1 MAITQTTA
9 SPIGVFDSGVGGLSV
24 FAHLTQ
30 QLPNETYIYLA
41 DTLNVPYGSR
51 QSDDIRELTVQ
62 AVDFLVKQGCKLVV
76 IACNTASAYGLQAVR
91 ERFADLPI
99 VGLVPALKPAV
110 FATHTKQVAVLATPA
125 TLHGYLL
132 NDIVD
137 KFAKPNGVS
146 VHKYSVASLV
156 PWVEAGMPSEHQ
168 AVLELEQLLTEIQQ
182 KNVDEL
188 VLGCT
193 HFPFFKPYLAEK
205 WQSLF
210 VHSSLHMIDSGQ
222 AIARRVAS
230 LLAMRNLENS
240 KENNDS
246 ERMGLQFFSTAN
258 PLGTKQVAT
267 RLLNQFNRDILIDFY
282 QV

>member
-30 QLPNETYIYLA
+30 QLPNENYIYLA

-62 AVDFLVKQGCKLVV
+62 AVDFLVKHGCKLVV

-137 KFAKPNGVS
+137 KLAKPNGVS

-193 HFPFFKPYLAEK
+193 HFPFLSPI
-205 WQSLF
+205 WQKNGKVCLYI
-210 VHSSLHMIDSGQ
+210 HRYI
-222 AIARRVAS
+222 
-230 LLAMRNLENS
+230 
-240 KENNDS
+240 
-246 ERMGLQFFSTAN
+246 
-258 PLGTKQVAT
+258 
-267 RLLNQFNRDILIDFY
+267 
-282 QV
+282 

>member
-30 QLPNETYIYLA
+30 QLPNENYIYLA

-132 NDIVD
+132 NDIID

-168 AVLELEQLLTEIQQ
+168 AVFELEQLLTEIQQ

-210 VHSSLHMIDSGQ
+210 AHSSLHMIDSGQ

-246 ERMGLQFFSTAN
+246 ERMALQFFSTAN